1 MSTSECKRYL
11 LILLG
16 GRELS
21 GMHAGYGNSS
31 FVDSFVLVRL
41 TMGVA
46 VGVGVGASD
55 WTC

>member
-46 VGVGVGASD
+46 VGVGVGAS
-55 WTC
+55 